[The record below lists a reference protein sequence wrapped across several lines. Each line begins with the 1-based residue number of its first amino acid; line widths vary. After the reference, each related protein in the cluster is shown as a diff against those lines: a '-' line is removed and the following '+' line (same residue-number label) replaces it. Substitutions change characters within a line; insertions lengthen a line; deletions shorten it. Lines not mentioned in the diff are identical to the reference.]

1 MDICVL
7 KASIPVTSKSI
18 VIKTI
23 TFLSGSWLGRLDRLE
38 SRLLEIPQP
47 TWLLSESIPMESAA
61 QSNASSP
68 VRSCS
73 PISVETP
80 ATEVSDLFENLD
92 NLLHDI
98 SHSQYILVTGGL
110 GYIGS
115 HTTLELLKS
124 DYNVIVIDNLSNS
137 FHSVLDR
144 INLLASNHHGERG
157 TKMPSLRLHAHDYR
171 DTIALRQ
178 LLEGYQDSSRWGSP
192 KSKIAGVIH
201 FAGYKAVEESIREP
215 LKYYA
220 NNVSD
225 LIDFVTTLCDF
236 GIKTFIFS
244 SSATVYGGSA
254 TTGLPLT
261 EELCVHKEEV
271 VKDQDGNERITQP
284 RCTGITNPYE
294 QTKWMCEA
302 VLADLATSDPEWTIV
317 ALRYFNP
324 IGCDSSGLLGE
335 DPKKIPTNLL
345 PVVVRVMTGQYKELQ
360 MFGIDWETMDGTA
373 VRDFIHVTDLAR
385 GHISALNA
393 ASDGVLKEN
402 FRTFNLGAGYGHSVM
417 EVVRAMED
425 ASAKHIPTRGTG
437 RRLGDVGSCV
447 ADVTRSHDE
456 LQWETEK
463 TLKDACVDSYHFLN
477 VSGLS
482 SLWSMSRNNAWLLLY
497 IYIYNLLC

>member
-1 MDICVL
+1 
-7 KASIPVTSKSI
+7 
-18 VIKTI
+18 
-23 TFLSGSWLGRLDRLE
+23 
-38 SRLLEIPQP
+38 
-47 TWLLSESIPMESAA
+47 MESAA

-68 VRSCS
+68 IRSCS
-73 PISVETP
+73 PISVDTP
-80 ATEVSDLFENLD
+80 ATEPSDLFDNLD
-92 NLLHDI
+92 NFLRDI
-98 SHSQYILVTGGL
+98 PHSQYILVTGGL

-124 DYNVIVIDNLSNS
+124 NYNVIVIDNLSNS

-144 INLLASNHHGERG
+144 IKLLACNHHGERE

-171 DTIALRQ
+171 DTIALQQ
-178 LLEGYQDSSRWGSP
+178 LLEGYQDSSKWGSP

-220 NNVSD
+220 NNVSG
-225 LIDFVTTLCDF
+225 LIDFVTTLGNF

-244 SSATVYGGSA
+244 SSATVYGTSA
-254 TTGLPLT
+254 TSGLPLK

-271 VKDQDGNERITQP
+271 VKDHQGTEKIVQP
-284 RCTGITNPYE
+284 GCTGITNPYGR
-294 QTKWMCEA
+294 TKWICETI
-302 VLADLATSDPEWTIV
+302 LADLATSDPEWTIV

-345 PVVVRVMTGQYKELQ
+345 PVVVKVMTGQYKELQ
-360 MFGIDWETMDGTA
+360 MFGTDWETKDGTA

-393 ASDGVLKEN
+393 ASDGSLKEN
-402 FRTFNLGAGYGHSVM
+402 FRTFNLGAGHGHSVM
-417 EVVRAMED
+417 EVVSAMED
-425 ASAKHIPTRGTG
+425 ASAKHIPIKGTG
-437 RRLGDVGSCV
+437 RRVGDVGSCV
-447 ADVTRSHDE
+447 AEATRSHDE
-456 LQWETEK
+456 LQWKTEK
-463 TLKDACVDSYHFLN
+463 TLKDACLDTCHYLN

-482 SLWSMSRNNAWLLLY
+482 S
-497 IYIYNLLC
+497 